1 MSPALRVLI
10 VTALAALLAACGFE
24 LRRDAALSPAL
35 ARVHIEAADPSS
47 TVARGVR
54 AELGRLGAT
63 LVASSDDVA
72 VVRIAVDQVSQE
84 ALTISRAARVQEF
97 VIRHRVEF
105 EVVDAGG
112 ATLLPRTTVELA
124 RDFVFDEAQ
133 ALGAQAQAD
142 LLRRELAR
150 DVERAVLERLAQVR

>member
-1 MSPALRVLI
+1 MRLARILIPIALV
-10 VTALAALLAACGFE
+10 ALLAGCGFE
-24 LRRDAALSPAL
+24 LRREATLSPAL
-35 ARVHIEAADPSS
+35 SRVHVEAADPSS
-47 TVARGVR
+47 MVARGVR

-63 LVASSDDVA
+63 LSASAEDVA
-72 VVRIAVDQVSQE
+72 VVRIAVDEVTQE

-97 VIRHRVEF
+97 VIRHRVAF

-112 ATLLPRTTVELA
+112 ATLLARTTVELA